1 MVVQPTFSAPIKCI
15 LDAPRHR
22 KYPGPIPTVRK
33 ERLEPLPQAAPSKL
47 NYCVLIV
54 PLSLSWDKLRAGV
67 FQLLALCWAGGSGHG
82 TVSLNHHLSSHW
94 PRKARV
100 CRFLSVVWGR
110 WVLTVAT
117 GKMGALDTQCNSFFP
132 KEKLHL
138 WFHTH
143 CIALCGNKNNG
154 KRVSG
159 MSLYFLNELL
169 GFDVAGFALTQVL
182 VSHC

>member
-1 MVVQPTFSAPIKCI
+1 
-15 LDAPRHR
+15 
-22 KYPGPIPTVRK
+22 
-33 ERLEPLPQAAPSKL
+33 
-47 NYCVLIV
+47 
-54 PLSLSWDKLRAGV
+54 
-67 FQLLALCWAGGSGHG
+67 
-82 TVSLNHHLSSHW
+82 
-94 PRKARV
+94 
-100 CRFLSVVWGR
+100 
-110 WVLTVAT
+110 
-117 GKMGALDTQCNSFFP
+117 MGALDTQCNSFFP

-182 VSHC
+182 VSHCEPGPGFLTKGICCELLLN